1 MEKVKTYAEVL
12 QNGYEEEGT
21 FLVNYTIQGIS
32 AVINKEIYTNSK
44 VTPSLSEI
52 YNEFFTNA

>member
-12 QNGYEEEGT
+12 LKAYEEEGT

-32 AVINKEIYTNSK
+32 AVINKEIYTNSN

-52 YNEFFTNA
+52 YNEFFTDA